1 MEKQRRYPLGVQTF
15 SKLREE
21 EYMYVDK
28 TEFIYKMTHAN
39 TQYVFL
45 SRPRRFGKSLLTST
59 LRCYFEGRK
68 ELFKGLAIE
77 GLEKEWEEYPV
88 LHFDMS
94 MGKHLDKDALE
105 RTLLYQ
111 ISSNEKRLGL
121 QGEGSD
127 TNVRFTNLIA
137 NASLSTGKKVVIL
150 IDEYDSPL
158 LDVMHED
165 EELPV
170 LRKVMTNFYSPL
182 KACDPYIRFCFFTG
196 ITKFSQLSIFSALNN
211 IKNISMDPE
220 YAAICG
226 ISKEE
231 LLTQMS
237 EDIDYLAG
245 QLEQSREETIED
257 LVEYYDGYRFCWPSP
272 DIFNPYSLLNAFSDG
287 DIRPYWFETA
297 TPTYIVEMLRKFSVV
312 PSQVGKAADADASN
326 FDAPTER
333 LTDITP
339 LMYQSG
345 YSTIKKYDRKTRS
358 YTLDIPNQE
367 VRVGL
372 MRSLLPHYV
381 QLPALNGTST
391 IVRMYRA
398 LLNDDMDGALQQL
411 QTYLGTIPYTNQKE
425 KDSEGHWQ
433 QVLYIIFSLMGMY
446 VDVEVHTSKGRV
458 DVVMRTA
465 TILYVIELKMNRSAE
480 AAMKQVDLKDYPSR
494 FALCGLPV
502 VKVGINFDNENH
514 SLTDWKIE
522 KM

>member
-1 MEKQRRYPLGVQTF
+1 
-15 SKLREE
+15 
-21 EYMYVDK
+21 
-28 TEFIYKMTHAN
+28 MTHAE
-39 TQYVFL
+39 YKYAFL
-45 SRPRRFGKSLLTST
+45 SRPRRFGKSLLMST
-59 LRCYFEGRK
+59 LKCYFEGKRA
-68 ELFKGLAIE
+68 LFE
-77 GLEKEWEEYPV
+77 GLDIEKLETEWAEYPV

-94 MGKHLDKDALE
+94 TGKHLCKEALE
-105 RTLLYQ
+105 RNL
-111 ISSNEKRLGL
+111 ISQLIDNEKRLGI
-121 QGEGSD
+121 QGEGDD
-127 TNVRFTNLIA
+127 TNTRFRLLVARTFEK
-137 NASLSTGKKVVIL
+137 TGKQVVIL

-182 KACDPYIRFCFFTG
+182 KACDPYIRFCFLTG

-211 IKNISMDPE
+211 IKNISMDPS

-237 EDIDYLAG
+237 EDIDSLAER
-245 QLEQSREETIED
+245 LEQSREQTIED
-257 LVEYYDGYRFCWPSP
+257 LVKYYDGYHFCWPSP

-312 PSQVGKAADADASN
+312 PSQVGKATDADATS

-345 YSTIKKYDRKTRS
+345 YSTIKTYDRKTRS

-367 VRVGL
+367 VKIGL

-381 QLPALNGTST
+381 QLPELNGTST

-398 LLNDDMDGALQQL
+398 LLQDDMDGALQQL
-411 QTYLGTIPYTNQKE
+411 QTYIGTIPYTNHA
-425 KDSEGHWQ
+425 DNEGHWQ
-433 QVLYIIFSLMGMY
+433 EVLYIIFSLMGMY
-446 VDVEVHTSKGRV
+446 VDVEVHTSKGRI
-458 DVVMRTA
+458 DVVMRTD
-465 TILYVIELKMNRSAE
+465 TILYVIELKMNQSAE
-480 AAMKQVDLKDYPSR
+480 AAIKQIDIKDYPSR
-494 FALCGLPV
+494 FALCGLPI
-502 VKVGINFDNENH
+502 VKVGINFNGSQRNI
-514 SLTDWKIE
+514 TNWVIE
-522 KM
+522 GEG